1 MERSEINNS
10 WLALKEC
17 IRALGR
23 GDGSH
28 VPFRGSTLT
37 KVLRDSF
44 IVDSD
49 KSKVRMIAMV
59 SPTHSDVK
67 NTRNT
72 LRYADRVKKL
82 RVREHGKMI
91 SNEDSEIS
99 KGLMQYILMDKVYFF
114 LFLALS
120 TNDDKKNKRRHD
132 YHFGSTSSNDDSNS
146 SSGDICDDDEE

>member
-1 MERSEINNS
+1 
-10 WLALKEC
+10 
-17 IRALGR
+17 
-23 GDGSH
+23 
-28 VPFRGSTLT
+28 
-37 KVLRDSF
+37 
-44 IVDSD
+44 
-49 KSKVRMIAMV
+49 MIAMV

-91 SNEDSEIS
+91 SNEDGEIS

-120 TNDDKKNKRRHD
+120 TNDDKKKISVDMIIILVLHHPMMTAILHQVIFVMMMKNKVEYQLHMPHRQNTYKNMKR
-132 YHFGSTSSNDDSNS
+132 FCR
-146 SSGDICDDDEE
+146 ILVKRF